1 MRLGNQI
8 PRFGRPIPQL
18 SMIASEITSFVY
30 DMHYKKLDS
39 FQQQRLALQS
49 WENLFKPYTML

>member
-8 PRFGRPIPQL
+8 PRFGRPVPQL
-18 SMIASEITSFVY
+18 SMIASEITSFIY

-49 WENLFKPYTML
+49 